1 MRKISCLVALLFAT
15 TAYAQEDGWYHV
27 ETSKDGNETYSIKLG
42 SGERSQN
49 KQGEDM
55 TVVVG
60 KTADKKLGT
69 IEIRKWYVTDTDC
82 SQEFGNLVVL
92 TIDGAYQLDAPFA
105 KGSKNIASGIA
116 ETICGVTANEKRKAA
131 GKGI

>member
-1 MRKISCLVALLFAT
+1 MLLMAS
-15 TAYAQEDGWYHV
+15 TAYAQEDGWYDV
-27 ETSKDGNETYSIKLG
+27 TASKDGNDTYSIKLG

-49 KQGEDM
+49 KQGEPM

-69 IEIRKWYVTDTDC
+69 IEIRKWYVTDADC
-82 SQEFGNLVVL
+82 AQEYGNLIVL
-92 TIDGAYQLDAPFA
+92 AVDGTFNMDAPFA
-105 KGSKNIASGIA
+105 KGSKNIASSIS
-116 ETICGVTANEKRKAA
+116 ETICDLTAKEQQKAA